1 MKYAIINSGIVENIV
16 ELDGS
21 SEFNVDGELI
31 QADANAKIGG
41 VWDGNVFSFVEPE
54 PEPDTRTYAEKRQAE
69 YPSIDELVVALWEGV
84 VEGRMASI
92 TALEGLRQAVKT
104 KYPKD

>member
-16 ELDGS
+16 EWDGS

-69 YPSIDELVVALWEGV
+69 YP
-84 VEGRMASI
+84 
-92 TALEGLRQAVKT
+92 
-104 KYPKD
+104 